1 VRGEERRMG
10 YYTRYEAE
18 AMNDSMELDMAM
30 MAKDMDLG
38 QLIGTY
44 TNGYENPFDDRC
56 KWYDHMTDMARFSK
70 DFPNVTF
77 KLSGEG
83 EEMPDLWVAYFRN
96 GKGYKEKATITYAPF
111 DEGKM
116 K

>member
-1 VRGEERRMG
+1 MG
-10 YYTRYEAE
+10 YYTRYEVE
-18 AMNDSMELDMAM
+18 ALNNSLELDMALM
-30 MAKDMDLG
+30 GHDTDLEH
-38 QLIGTY
+38 LIGNY

-56 KWYDHMTDMARFSK
+56 KWYDHMMDMERFSK

-96 GKGYKEKATITYAPF
+96 GKSYKEKAKITFDPF
-111 DEGKM
+111 YESKLT
-116 K
+116 